1 MNKENGITLISL
13 VITIIVLLILAGVTV
28 ATLIGDNG
36 LIGKS
41 GEAKRETEIAEE
53 KEILETAVIQSMK
66 NSKRGEINQIE
77 LRNILENKA
86 EVIDNDINLVVKFL
100 KSNRYYCVNTDGDIS
115 EYEYLKDE
123 TPGELAKN
131 SDEEFMIESIED
143 LVTFSAMVNGGYSDS
158 NITIGSKQNFDKVR
172 LMTNLDFKSN
182 LSYNNTNDTKYNGY
196 LGIEDSS
203 IGLKEALT
211 NQNYKGFIPIGIT
224 TQKSFNGNFYGNNKS
239 IKNIYINTTEY
250 AGLFGCLNSKVDVSN
265 LIISGN
271 ITSTGNDAGG
281 LCAYWLYVNYQQTT
295 LANLNNVINYC
306 NITSNTGNA
315 YNSAGGLIGVFTSN
329 KTHTGINI
337 VDCKNYGIIKTNQS
351 NSGTGGILGKAQGDK
366 INIINSGNYSLID
379 NIKGGFHGGAGGI
392 IGTTAPSTGD
402 TPIRKIN
409 IYNSFNKG
417 NIEGNMCGGIIGN
430 NDNKSNTDIVN
441 CHNTGMVTGN
451 IGVVYTNTSGEENMK
466 LNNIYY
472 VGSKII
478 NKNTLTSINTHS
490 ITISNAKNNTE
501 ILNSLNTFKDEEDN
515 WPERMENMEIWKRWI
530 TRILIK

>member
-182 LSYNNTNDTKYNGY
+182 L
-196 LGIEDSS
+196 
-203 IGLKEALT
+203 
-211 NQNYKGFIPIGIT
+211 
-224 TQKSFNGNFYGNNKS
+224 
-239 IKNIYINTTEY
+239 
-250 AGLFGCLNSKVDVSN
+250 
-265 LIISGN
+265 
-271 ITSTGNDAGG
+271 
-281 LCAYWLYVNYQQTT
+281 
-295 LANLNNVINYC
+295 
-306 NITSNTGNA
+306 
-315 YNSAGGLIGVFTSN
+315 
-329 KTHTGINI
+329 
-337 VDCKNYGIIKTNQS
+337 
-351 NSGTGGILGKAQGDK
+351 
-366 INIINSGNYSLID
+366 
-379 NIKGGFHGGAGGI
+379 
-392 IGTTAPSTGD
+392 
-402 TPIRKIN
+402 R
-409 IYNSFNKG
+409 
-417 NIEGNMCGGIIGN
+417 
-430 NDNKSNTDIVN
+430 
-441 CHNTGMVTGN
+441 
-451 IGVVYTNTSGEENMK
+451 
-466 LNNIYY
+466 
-472 VGSKII
+472 
-478 NKNTLTSINTHS
+478 SIN
-490 ITISNAKNNTE
+490 
-501 ILNSLNTFKDEEDN
+501 
-515 WPERMENMEIWKRWI
+515 
-530 TRILIK
+530 